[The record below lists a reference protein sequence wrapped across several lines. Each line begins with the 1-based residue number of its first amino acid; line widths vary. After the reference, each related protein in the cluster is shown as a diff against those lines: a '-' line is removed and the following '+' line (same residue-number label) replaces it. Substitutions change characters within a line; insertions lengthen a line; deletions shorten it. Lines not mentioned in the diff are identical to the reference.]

1 MKYPF
6 FLLCSLIFVN
16 ALYSQRPG
24 TSPKPIMIKGQ
35 VVDAST
41 NNPMEFTT
49 VSIFS
54 SEDSTLLSGGITDEK
69 GLFAVDGRPG
79 NVYVL
84 IEFISYTTKT
94 IANVTLKQEM
104 DFFDLGQIKLSPD
117 AVTLESV
124 EIVGQKS
131 ETVFALDKRVF
142 NVGKDL
148 SNRGGTAQD
157 ILDNVPSVSVDVDG
171 GVSLRGSGN
180 VRILIDGKP
189 SGLVGVSGANGLRSI
204 PANMI
209 DRVEVITNPSARY
222 EAEGMSGIINIILK
236 KDNKVGVNGSFEV
249 SGGWPEN
256 YGLGAN
262 VNYRKGKTNF
272 FVNYGLNY
280 NNNPSI
286 GYTYQEIYKN
296 DSINATYIIRDGF
309 RKRLANSI
317 RTGLDFSISEN
328 QTLTAAFLYRYSES
342 DNESPIRYY
351 DHLFIKGQPTGR
363 NLVPTL
369 SYIERIE
376 LEKETSP
383 TIEYNVDYVKR
394 FKEEGRE
401 FKATIQYSLN
411 DETENAIYKE
421 GFYNNGNFEGKSS
434 NQRSNNDEKQRSTV
448 LTADYIHPI
457 NKESKF
463 EAGLRSQIRNIGND
477 YLVEELINDNWNR
490 LPNFSNQFRYNE
502 DVHAAYAIYGNK
514 ISKFSYQA
522 GLRMEYTG
530 LNTELL
536 ETDQKNPR
544 SFTNLFPSG
553 HINYEF
559 KGQNQVQVSFSRR
572 IQRPRFWDLN
582 PFFTFADNRNI
593 MSGNPLLN
601 PEFTN
606 SYEIGHVKYWEKGN
620 VGTNVFWRH
629 TTDVIQRVTQFN
641 PDGTSLTQPLNLAT
655 SDNAGIEFLF
665 AYNPLKWL
673 RLDGN
678 ANIFRNIIDGNYEGQ
693 DLGADSYSWFGRIGS
708 RFTFWKNA
716 DLQTRLNYR
725 APVDIP
731 LGQQK
736 AMYIVDIAFSKDFW
750 KNNATFTLAAR
761 DLFNSR
767 RRNTELLTDDFYQRV
782 DQQWRRAPIV
792 ATINYRLNKKKE
804 RKKAGREGG
813 EYEGGE
819 M

>member
-1 MKYPF
+1 MKSI
-6 FLLCSLIFVN
+6 LGIFTVLFIVN
-16 ALYSQRPG
+16 IVYGQRPG
-24 TSPKPIMIKGQ
+24 TSPKPIIIKGQ
-35 VVDAST
+35 VVDEASG
-41 NNPMEFTT
+41 NPMEFTT
-49 VSIFS
+49 VSIFATK
-54 SEDSTLLSGGITDEK
+54 DSTLISGGITDEK
-69 GLFAVDGRPG
+69 GIFSIDGRPG
-79 NVYVL
+79 NVYV
-84 IEFISYTTKT
+84 IVEFISFTTK
-94 IANVTLKQEM
+94 IIPDISLKPDM
-104 DFFDLGQIKLSPD
+104 NIYDLGVIKLSSD
-117 AVTLESV
+117 AVALESV

-236 KDNKVGVNGSFEV
+236 KDNKVGINGSFEV

-262 VNYRKGKTNF
+262 INYRKGKTNF

-280 NNNPSI
+280 NDNPSE
-286 GYTYQEIYKN
+286 GYIYQELYKK
-296 DSINATYIIRDGF
+296 DSINASYILRDGF

-317 RTGLDFSISEN
+317 RTGMDFSITES
-328 QTLTAAFLYRYSES
+328 QTLTAAFLYRYSNS
-342 DNESPIRYY
+342 DNLTPIRYY
-351 DHLFIKGQPTGR
+351 DHLFLKGQPTGR

-369 SYIERIE
+369 SYRERIE
-376 LEKETSP
+376 TETETSP

-394 FKEEGRE
+394 FKTEGRE

-411 DETENAIYKE
+411 DESEIANYKE
-421 GFYNNGNFEGKSS
+421 GFYNNGVFEGKSIV
-434 NQRSNNDEKQRSTV
+434 QRSDNDEKQRSTV
-448 LTADYIHPI
+448 FTADYVHPI
-457 NKESKF
+457 NKDGKF

-477 YLVEELINDNWNR
+477 YLVEELVNDNWIK
-490 LPNFSNQFRYNE
+490 LSNFSNQFRYNE

-514 ISKFSYQA
+514 VRKFSYQA

-530 LNTELL
+530 LNTELI
-536 ETDQKNPR
+536 ETGQKNPR
-544 SFTNLFPSG
+544 DFTNLFPSG
-553 HINYEF
+553 HVNYEF
-559 KGQNQVQVSFSRR
+559 KGQNQVQVSYSRR

-593 MSGNPLLN
+593 FSGNPELN

-606 SYEIGHVKYWEKGN
+606 SYELGHVKYWEKGN
-620 VGTNVFWRH
+620 IGTNIFWRR
-629 TTDVIQRVTQFN
+629 TSDVIQRVTLLN
-641 PDGTSLTQPLNLAT
+641 DDGTTLTQPLNLAT

-678 ANIFRNIIDGNYEGQ
+678 ANIFRNIIEGSYEGQ
-693 DLGADSYSWFGRIGS
+693 DLGADSYSWFGRIGG

-750 KNNATFTLAAR
+750 KNNASFTLAAR

-767 RRNTELLTDDFYQRV
+767 RRNSELITDEFYQRV

-792 ATINYRLNKKKE
+792 ATINYRLNMKKE
-804 RKKAGREGG
+804 RKKGRESG
-813 EYEGGE
+813 EYEGGD